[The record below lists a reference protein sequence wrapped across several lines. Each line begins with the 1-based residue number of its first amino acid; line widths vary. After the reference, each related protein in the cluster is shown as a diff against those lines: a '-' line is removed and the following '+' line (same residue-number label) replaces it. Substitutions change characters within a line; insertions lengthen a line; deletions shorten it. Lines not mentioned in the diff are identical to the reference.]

1 MFSLGA
7 TLAFAATGHAPYR
20 GETVMDVLVRLAT
33 EPPDLAGL
41 PAELDGIVTAC
52 LARSPRQRPTSAAL
66 LDQLGDFTAAA
77 GPRSAHAYLPAP
89 AMAVISGYQCGPR
102 QAAGARADG
111 GEDTSGGAGDG
122 AGEDTSG
129 STGEG
134 IASDA
139 TIGSHAALPAPTAAQ
154 RPLRRGARRLERPGP
169 AGDSP
174 GTAPR
179 PVGDRRGHRALITAG
194 LAGAA
199 AALVV
204 GGVIVGVSLPNRQ
217 GTPRTGG
224 TAQGFPPPGPPP
236 SAFPTAPSGPPQI
249 RMLQPLGDPDTVFLI
264 HGTGWVPRSRVTV
277 TLAGHGESPIRPVV
291 DMRGTF
297 NYAVN
302 QGHEFFPQ
310 GLPPGVYQVVV
321 TGPGGRRAWARF
333 QVNPPPVQGP
343 PTGQAAGAVRMPGS
357 TTGPPAGNTRP
368 DRSAGPGQ
376 RA

>member
-1 MFSLGA
+1 M
-7 TLAFAATGHAPYR
+7 
-20 GETVMDVLVRLAT
+20 
-33 EPPDLAGL
+33 
-41 PAELDGIVTAC
+41 
-52 LARSPRQRPTSAAL
+52 
-66 LDQLGDFTAAA
+66 
-77 GPRSAHAYLPAP
+77 
-89 AMAVISGYQCGPR
+89 AMISGYQHGPR
-102 QAAGARADG
+102 LAAPARGPADGG
-111 GEDTSGGAGDG
+111 GEDTSGSTGDG
-122 AGEDTSG
+122 AAGEDTSG
-129 STGEG
+129 STGDG

-139 TIGSHAALPAPTAAQ
+139 TIGSHAALPAPAAAL
-154 RPLRRGARRLERPGP
+154 RPLRRGARRLGRPHP

-179 PVGDRRGHRALITAG
+179 RAGDRRGHRALITAG

-199 AALVV
+199 VALVA

-236 SAFPTAPSGPPQI
+236 SAFPAAPSGSPQI
-249 RMLQPLGDPDTVFLI
+249 RMLQPIGDPDTVFLI

-291 DMRGTF
+291 DMKGTF

-310 GLPPGVYQVVV
+310 RLPPGVYHVVV
-321 TGPGGRRAWARF
+321 TGPGGRRARARF
-333 QVNPPPVQGP
+333 QVNPPPPGQGP
-343 PTGQAAGAVRMPGS
+343 PTGQAAGAVRVPGS
-357 TTGPPAGNTRP
+357 TTGPPAGSTRP